1 MAVRP
6 GRDDQDKQAVYD
18 LQNMLYVISRFENG
32 QPDIIPDGINGQ
44 NTTNAVRKFQERN
57 NLNVNGIADLTTWNA
72 IADRY
77 RDVLEEIAPAV
88 KIGFFPNGIG
98 VVFKRGDTHNAI
110 YAVQLVFKQLA
121 NEFNE
126 YANGEISG
134 ILDEITENNLR
145 KFQSTHSLEPNGRL
159 DKNTWNKLA
168 NYHNLYHL

>member
-88 KIGFFPNGIG
+88 KIGFFPNEIDKI
-98 VVFKRGDTHNAI
+98 FKRGDYHNAV
-110 YAVQLVFKQLA
+110 YAIQLLFRLLA
-121 NEFNE
+121 EEFDE
-126 YANGEISG
+126 YQNGNISG
-134 ILDEITENNLR
+134 VLDEATENNLVR
-145 KFQSTHSLEPNGRL
+145 FQNSHKLEPNGRL